1 MKIMI
6 ELNNPI
12 RIVGEFLN
20 FLKFRMIYKKYC
32 TGNGY
37 SIFSFLLFIIFDIGS
52 LKYFLTINKRRKK
65 LIICQKKVESIDII
79 GTIFYL
85 LSLN

>member
-37 SIFSFLLFIIFDIGS
+37 SIFSFLFIKRSLIVYDTSLSCNTGS
-52 LKYFLTINKRRKK
+52 KR
-65 LIICQKKVESIDII
+65 
-79 GTIFYL
+79 
-85 LSLN
+85 